1 MQRALFTEEEIR
13 LAAER
18 RRKYIGTAKVSI
30 SQIQFDPPLPRDLD
44 PKNLD
49 RLREIFRKN
58 RCRRLDVDNHVPA
71 IVSQED
77 LAGALRKADVPQRA
91 LLTNDPHQ
99 LPQLRFAAG
108 QLRVL
113 HGRHRVQAGA
123 EVLPPADRWWTV
135 DLYLDDIGEE
145 LRTSLVEEYA
155 NQKKPTD
162 GEIYRKIRQYE
173 GEGNE
178 AFRQRW
184 FVRLSRSNQERLD
197 QLDNRRN
204 RRLRL
209 AFDRLLP
216 IPGLWPHGMR
226 ISMLHRL
233 IATGCVE
240 EILTYLG
247 HIGDFWSSLV
257 ASDPDSMKRIDPDTV
272 DALQL
277 LAPGKSRIDTKMACG
292 LVLGGQA
299 FAEFSDEERRVIW
312 NRLENFDGLVPSLY
326 TFFED
331 FKYLESCAHC
341 VKRLFSSLSESVWK
355 TMSSIFVPYSGS
367 EVEERL
373 IQISES
379 TFRRE
384 PATDAERLDMG
395 YLQIWLYAMRHYL
408 LMPPDP
414 KSDDDLLAK
423 SSRAKAD
430 KRAIYEMAELA
441 RRLGFQS
448 PEIEAIIDGSP
459 DREIA
464 RAALLQARKPNRFQ
478 YDKRQLDTLISRIVD
493 CFSAAVPDQPEI
505 VHELLADS
513 TVKPR
518 ARCGMPRMRTHKQ
531 DSPLLFVDRLHAEVG
546 VADTIT
552 TFFVRRCVYFAFFG
566 KPAQPGPAEGENNR
580 ETPGDRDIPPLSPLF
595 VGEDGPS
602 AHDVT
607 TMHADLPRELSQQE
621 RGQPQPLGAR
631 QDAEQQTLPSQ
642 QAPRGQRERNV
653 AKRRRARKLQ
663 TRRRGLRQEGES
675 NQEPMEVEWLS
686 TEHSDLDMSD
696 QETPEPPESSPVIT
710 RREPLDESITID
722 SAMAATAH
730 LGSLERITSDQTSD
744 KGAHGTLS
752 LDSGVL
758 QPTHG
763 PANHEEA
770 DTNSQCTRISLGSEP
785 PERASEER
793 SIIDGPHQGAA
804 QGQTRVDDPQPQSSE
819 SEQDS
824 TSDVGPGRQQQVS
837 DAYLDQ
843 LMRAQEEQERL
854 EEELERERLE
864 EELGLS
870 DQEQPVPEVSPG
882 FQERQDSLSSP
893 PDNEPV
899 QAPRSTDSRPTQDPT
914 PISPR
919 EGQMEPQVES
929 LAASSPRVAASNP
942 DSQSPRAEDDRLTRP
957 MRALPPPEQVA
968 ISFWTFEREQWRQT
982 DCIQVDPSDPAPV
995 ERVAKKYAWKRYSL
1009 YDRNLQSLKPDQC
1022 YRAATVDGNNA
1033 IFLISE
1039 HEEERLATEGRL
1051 NKDRQ
1056 LLKLVSRVLD
1066 RTGSEPGS
1074 PTKRHRSMA
1083 FKGT

>member
-30 SQIQFDPPLPRDLD
+30 SHILFDPPLPRDLD

-71 IVSQED
+71 IVSQGD
-77 LAGALRKADVPQRA
+77 LAGALRNANVSQRA

-108 QLRVL
+108 QLRAL

-135 DLYLDDIGEE
+135 DLYLDEIGEE

-155 NQKKPTD
+155 NQKRPTD

-184 FVRLSRSNQERLD
+184 FVRLSRSNQARLD

-247 HIGDFWSSLV
+247 HIVDFWSSLV
-257 ASDPDSMKRIDPDTV
+257 ASDPDSIKRIDPDTV

-277 LAPGKSRIDTKMACG
+277 LAPGKSRIDTKIACG

-312 NRLENFDGLVPSLY
+312 NRLANFDGLVPSLY

-341 VKRLFSSLSESVWK
+341 VKRLFGSSTESVWK
-355 TMSSIFVPYSGS
+355 AMSSIFVPYSGS

-373 IQISES
+373 IQTSES

-384 PATDAERLDMG
+384 AATDAERLDMG
-395 YLQIWLYAMRHYL
+395 YLQIWLYAMRHYP

-414 KSDDDLLAK
+414 KSDDELLAK
-423 SSRAKAD
+423 PSRAIAD

-464 RAALLQARKPNRFQ
+464 RAALLQARKPDRFR
-478 YDKRQLDTLISRIVD
+478 YDERQFDTLVSRIVD
-493 CFSAAVPDQPEI
+493 CFAAAVADQPEI

-531 DSPLLFVDRLHAEVG
+531 DTPLLFVDRLHAEVE

-566 KPAQPGPAEGENNR
+566 KPAQPGPTEGESDR
-580 ETPGDRDIPPLSPLF
+580 ETPGDMDVPPLSPLF

-602 AHDVT
+602 AHDVI
-607 TMHADLPRELSQQE
+607 TMYADLPREPSQQE

-631 QDAEQQTLPSQ
+631 QDAEQRLPSQ
-642 QAPRGQRERNV
+642 QATRGRKERNV
-653 AKRRRARKLQ
+653 AKPRRKRKLQ
-663 TRRRGLRQEGES
+663 TRRRGLRHGGES
-675 NQEPMEVEWLS
+675 DQDPMEVEWLS
-686 TEHSDLDMSD
+686 TEHSDQDMSD

-710 RREPLDESITID
+710 RREPPDESITID
-722 SAMAATAH
+722 SATAATAH
-730 LGSLERITSDQTSD
+730 MGSLERITSDETSD
-744 KGAHGTLS
+744 KGAHGTLNH
-752 LDSGVL
+752 DSGVL
-758 QPTHG
+758 QPMHG

-770 DTNSQCTRISLGSEP
+770 DTNSQCTRISVGSEP
-785 PERASEER
+785 PERVSEER

-804 QGQTRVDDPQPQSSE
+804 QDRTRVDSPQPESSK
-819 SEQDS
+819 
-824 TSDVGPGRQQQVS
+824 SDLGTGRQQEVS
-837 DAYLDQ
+837 DEYLEQ

-854 EEELERERLE
+854 EEELERERLA

-870 DQEQPVPEVSPG
+870 NQEQPVPEASPG
-882 FQERQDSLSSP
+882 SQVRQDSPSSP
-893 PDNEPV
+893 SHSEPI
-899 QAPRSTDSRPTQDPT
+899 QTTTSTSSRPTQDPLAV
-914 PISPR
+914 SHR
-919 EGQMEPQVES
+919 EGQMPPQVDS
-929 LAASSPRVAASNP
+929 LVASTPRGTASDP
-942 DSQSPRAEDDRLTRP
+942 DSQSPRAVEDGATQPAGAL
-957 MRALPPPEQVA
+957 LPPERVE
-968 ISFWTFEREQWRQT
+968 ISFWVFEREQWRRT
-982 DCIQVDPSDPAPV
+982 DRFEVDPSDPAPL
-995 ERVAKKYAWKRYSL
+995 ERAALKYMWKKFSL
-1009 YDRNLQSLKPDQC
+1009 YDRNLQSLRPDQC

-1039 HEEERLATEGRL
+1039 DEEKRLAAEGRL
-1051 NKDRQ
+1051 DKDRQ
-1056 LLKLVSRVLD
+1056 LVKMASRVRD
-1066 RTGSEPGS
+1066 RTESEPGS
-1074 PTKRHRSMA
+1074 PTKRYRSVT
-1083 FKGT
+1083 FKET

>member
-1 MQRALFTEEEIR
+1 MQRTLFTEEEIR

-18 RRKYIGTAKVSI
+18 RRKYMGTAKVII

-77 LAGALRKADVPQRA
+77 LAVALRKADVPQRA

-108 QLRVL
+108 QLRAL

-135 DLYLDDIGEE
+135 DLYLDDIGEG

-173 GEGNE
+173 GDGNE

-197 QLDNRRN
+197 QLDNRKN

-257 ASDPDSMKRIDPDTV
+257 ASDPDSMKKIDPDTV

-277 LAPGKSRIDTKMACG
+277 LAPGKSRIDTKMARG

-299 FAEFSDEERRVIW
+299 FADFSDEERRVIW
-312 NRLENFDGLVPSLY
+312 KRLANFDGLVPSLY

-341 VKRLFSSLSESVWK
+341 VKRLFSSSSESVWK

-373 IQISES
+373 IQTSES

-395 YLQIWLYAMRHYL
+395 YLQIWLYAMRHYP

-441 RRLGFQS
+441 RRLGFWS

-464 RAALLQARKPNRFQ
+464 RAALLQARKPNRFR

-518 ARCGMPRMRTHKQ
+518 ARCGLPRMRTHKQ

-621 RGQPQPLGAR
+621 PAQSQPLGAR

-642 QAPRGQRERNV
+642 QVPTGRREQNV
-653 AKRRRARKLQ
+653 AKRRRAWKLQ
-663 TRRRGLRQEGES
+663 TRRRGLRQESES
-675 NQEPMEVEWLS
+675 NQEPMDVEWLS
-686 TEHSDLDMSD
+686 TEHLDQDMPD
-696 QETPEPPESSPVIT
+696 QEAPELPESSPVIT
-710 RREPLDESITID
+710 RRESLDEAITID

-744 KGAHGTLS
+744 KGAQGTLS
-752 LDSGVL
+752 LDSDVL
-758 QPTHG
+758 QPMHG
-763 PANHEEA
+763 PENHEEA
-770 DTNSQCTRISLGSEP
+770 DTNSQCTRISVGSVSH
-785 PERASEER
+785 ERDLEER
-793 SIIDGPHQGAA
+793 LMIDGPHDSDAPDR
-804 QGQTRVDDPQPQSSE
+804 TRVDGLQHQSSE
-819 SEQDS
+819 PEQDS
-824 TSDVGPGRQQQVS
+824 SDVGSGRQQQVS

-854 EEELERERLE
+854 EEELERERLN

-870 DQEQPVPEVSPG
+870 NEEQPVQEVSPG
-882 FQERQDSLSSP
+882 FQERQDSLSRP

-929 LAASSPRVAASNP
+929 LAAPSPTVAASNP
-942 DSQSPRAEDDRLTRP
+942 DSQSPRAEDDTPTRQ
-957 MRALPPPEQVA
+957 MRALLPREQVA

-982 DCIQVDPSDPAPV
+982 DRIQVDPSDPAPV
-995 ERVAKKYAWKRYSL
+995 ERVAKKYVWKRYSL

-1039 HEEERLATEGRL
+1039 DEEERLAAEGRL

-1056 LLKLVSRVLD
+1056 LLTLVSRVVD
-1066 RTGSEPGS
+1066 RTEFEPGS
-1074 PTKRHRSMA
+1074 PTKRHRLMA